1 MTEHDLYQLVENIV
15 AKVLERL
22 EKDPEFA
29 AYLPEK
35 NAAPS
40 AQWVRTCSTFRA
52 DGAQP
57 APAVHPEKRL
67 YCERDIIEL
76 IRAGNKELVV
86 SRKTIITPAARDA
99 AAQKGLTIRIIE

>member
-29 AYLPEK
+29 AYFPEK

-57 APAVHPEKRL
+57 ASAVHPEKRL
-67 YCERDIIEL
+67 YCEGDIIEL